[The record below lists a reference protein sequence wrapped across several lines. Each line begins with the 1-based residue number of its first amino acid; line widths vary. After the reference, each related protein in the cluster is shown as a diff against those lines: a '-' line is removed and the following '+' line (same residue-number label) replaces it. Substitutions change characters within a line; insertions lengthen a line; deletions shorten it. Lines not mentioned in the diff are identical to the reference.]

1 MRDFIYFL
9 CGMAFQTMLFAGAI
23 HDNYALLAIALA
35 FNLACMMYAA
45 FRTRDGS

>member
-9 CGMAFQTMLFAGAI
+9 CGMAFQSMLFAGGI
-23 HDNYALLAIALA
+23 NNNYALLAMAFS

-45 FRTRDGS
+45 FRTRNGS